1 MSFRFE
7 EKTLFHI
14 SDYLK
19 LKTFIFNSGGV
30 ELYPKRKI
38 SSLYFD
44 NHENNMYLDSEDGC
58 LPRKKIRIRTYP
70 ENKNDSE
77 YFFETKISSVE
88 GRYKIVNKINKR
100 NYINLQQKGFFDN
113 IYGMCYPKI
122 RISYFREYFSLFSQ
136 RITLD
141 QDIQYKCFK
150 SNRYMVDKESIILE
164 IKSNNMISIDLF
176 KNIVPFQRLRISK
189 YCDGFNK
196 LFNRNENQRLN
207 QLL

>member
-19 LKTFIFNSGGV
+19 LRTFIFNSSGV

-44 NHENNMYLDSEDGC
+44 NYENDMYLDSENGC
-58 LPRKKIRIRTYP
+58 LPRKKVRIRTYP
-70 ENKNDSE
+70 EDKNGSG
-77 YFFETKISSVE
+77 YFFEKKISSVE
-88 GRYKIVNKINKR
+88 GRYKIVKKINKK
-100 NYINLQQKGFFDN
+100 NCKNLQQKGFFDN

-122 RISYFREYFSLFSQ
+122 RISYFREYFSLFNQ

-141 QDIQYKCFK
+141 QNIEYKSFK
-150 SNRYMVDKESIILE
+150 SNRHISDYECIILE
-164 IKSNNMISIDLF
+164 IKSNNMISVDLF

-196 LFNRNENQRLN
+196 LFNRNENQGLN

>member
-19 LKTFIFNSGGV
+19 LKTFIFNSGSV

-44 NHENNMYLDSEDGC
+44 NYENNMYLDSEDGC

-70 ENKNDSE
+70 ENKDDSE
-77 YFFETKISSVE
+77 YFSETKISSVE
-88 GRYKIVNKINKR
+88 GRYKIVNKINKK
-100 NYINLQQKGFFDN
+100 NYINLQQKGFFDT

-122 RISYFREYFSLFSQ
+122 RISYFREYFSLFNQ

-150 SNRYMVDKESIILE
+150 SNRYMRDKETIILE
-164 IKSNNMISIDLF
+164 IKSNNMINVDLF
-176 KNIVPFQRLRISK
+176 TNIVPFQRLRISK
-189 YCDGFNK
+189 YCDGFNR
-196 LFNRNENQRLN
+196 LFNSNENQRLN

>member
-19 LKTFIFNSGGV
+19 LKTFIFNSGSV

-70 ENKNDSE
+70 ENKNDLE

-88 GRYKIVNKINKR
+88 GRYKIVNKINKK
-100 NYINLQQKGFFDN
+100 NYINLQQKGLFDN

-122 RISYFREYFSLFSQ
+122 RISYFREYFSLFNQ

-141 QDIQYKCFK
+141 QDIQYKCFN
-150 SNRYMVDKESIILE
+150 SNRFMRDKESIILE
-164 IKSNNMISIDLF
+164 IKSNNIISTDLLQ
-176 KNIVPFQRLRISK
+176 NIVPFQKLRISK

-196 LFNRNENQRLN
+196 LFNKN
-207 QLL
+207 

>member
-19 LKTFIFNSGGV
+19 LKTFIFNSGGI

-70 ENKNDSE
+70 ENKDDSE
-77 YFFETKISSVE
+77 YFSETKISSVE
-88 GRYKIVNKINKR
+88 GRYKIVNKINKK

-122 RISYFREYFSLFSQ
+122 RVSYFREYFSLFNQ

-141 QDIQYKCFK
+141 QDIQYKCYK
-150 SNRYMVDKESIILE
+150 SNRYMRDKECIILE
-164 IKSNNMISIDLF
+164 IKSNNMINVDLLTD
-176 KNIVPFQRLRISK
+176 IVPFQRLRISK

-196 LFNRNENQRLN
+196 LFNSNENQRLN

>member
-19 LKTFIFNSGGV
+19 LKTFIFNSGGI

-58 LPRKKIRIRTYP
+58 LPRKKIRIRTYT

-77 YFFETKISSVE
+77 YFSETKISSVE
-88 GRYKIVNKINKR
+88 GRYKIVNKINKK

-122 RISYFREYFSLFSQ
+122 RVSYFREYFSLFNQ

-141 QDIQYKCFK
+141 QDIQYKCYK
-150 SNRYMVDKESIILE
+150 SNRYMRDKECIILE
-164 IKSNNMISIDLF
+164 IKSNNMINVDLLTD
-176 KNIVPFQRLRISK
+176 IVPFQRLRISK

-196 LFNRNENQRLN
+196 LFNSNENQRLN

>member
-7 EKTLFHI
+7 EKTLFYI

-19 LKTFIFNSGGV
+19 LKTFICNSGGV

-44 NHENNMYLDSEDGC
+44 NYENNMYLDSEDGC
-58 LPRKKIRIRTYP
+58 LPRKKVRIRTYP
-70 ENKNDSE
+70 EDKNGLG

-88 GRYKIVNKINKR
+88 GRYKIVKKINKKK
-100 NYINLQQKGFFDN
+100 YENLQQKGFLDN

-122 RISYFREYFSLFSQ
+122 RVSYFREYFSLFNQ

-141 QDIQYKCFK
+141 QNIDYKCFK
-150 SNRYMVDKESIILE
+150 SNRKISDYVCIILE
-164 IKSNNMISIDLF
+164 IKSNNMISVDLF

-207 QLL
+207 QL